1 MPKIDPDHEFR
12 RAFGL
17 RLKDLRARKE
27 WTQKELAAKLGIHV
41 QQLIRYEGGANAP
54 TAESLVV
61 LAELLDTT
69 TDFLLTG
76 NSTDQK
82 PLHSVRLLE
91 RFRALQEFTT
101 ESQETVINV
110 IDAMIVKERAE
121 AAVRPVSSSRRPGP
135 RSRAR
140 RTAESA

>member
-1 MPKIDPDHEFR
+1 MPKIDQDPEFR
-12 RAFGL
+12 RAFGA
-17 RLKDLRARKE
+17 RLKELRTRAD

-41 QQLIRYEGGANAP
+41 QQLIRYEAGANVP

-61 LAELLDTT
+61 LAELLETT

-76 NSTDQK
+76 NQSDAK
-82 PLHSVRLLE
+82 PLHNVRLLE
-91 RFRALQEFTT
+91 RFRALQQFTP

-110 IDAMIVKERAE
+110 IDAIIVKERAE
-121 AAVRPVSSSRRPGP
+121 AAVRPVTPRRALAQ
-135 RSRAR
+135 RK